1 MINGIKEMM
10 DFAEEQLDMFA
21 YWDNSL
27 TDPRDMS
34 IKEMVEEFA
43 VKAEQKSDKEMSAT
57 LIEEEFEEWS
67 DQYHN
72 GIDDTNELKELADLL
87 YVIYGYGRAKG
98 WDLDE
103 AVRRVHKN
111 NIGRMYQPDGAIK
124 RRADGKIIKNP
135 SYPKVVL
142 DDLT

>member
-1 MINGIKEMM
+1 MINGMKEMM

-21 YWDNSL
+21 YWDNTL

-34 IKEMVEEFA
+34 VKDMVAEFA
-43 VKAEQKSDKEMSAT
+43 VKADQKPNKEMSAT

-67 DQYHN
+67 EQYHN
-72 GIDDTNELKELADLL
+72 GIDDTNELKELADLV
-87 YVIYGYGRAKG
+87 YVVYGYARAKN

-111 NIGRMYQPDGAIK
+111 NVGRMYQPDGAIK
-124 RRADGKIIKNP
+124 RRADGKIVKNP
-135 SYPKVVL
+135 SYPKV
-142 DDLT
+142 DLKDLV